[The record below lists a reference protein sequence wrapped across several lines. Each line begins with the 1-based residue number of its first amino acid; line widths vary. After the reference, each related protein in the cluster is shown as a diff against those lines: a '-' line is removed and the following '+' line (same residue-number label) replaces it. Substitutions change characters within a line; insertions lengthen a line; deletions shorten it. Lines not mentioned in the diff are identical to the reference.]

1 MTEPTPHSHGDDDR
15 DASRK
20 PAASDATAKPD
31 ASTSNEAAKGV
42 DLGETTGSSA
52 LEQDAEQRAR
62 S

>member
-1 MTEPTPHSHGDDDR
+1 MTASTPYSHGDADR
-15 DASRK
+15 AASRK

-31 ASTSNEAAKGV
+31 ASTRNEAAKGV

-52 LEQDAEQRAR
+52 LEQDAERRAR